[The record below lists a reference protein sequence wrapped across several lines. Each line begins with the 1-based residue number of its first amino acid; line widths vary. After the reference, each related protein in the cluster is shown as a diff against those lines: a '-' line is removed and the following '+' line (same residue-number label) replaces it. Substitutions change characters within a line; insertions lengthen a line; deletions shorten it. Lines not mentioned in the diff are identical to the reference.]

1 MANVKQTS
9 RVILNR
15 SKIDTLRLGIADALF
30 GVALE
35 VLDNTHPPDA
45 PPYGKGLVEGGGA
58 VAWVDKRKV
67 NGTTIGGRQI
77 KKPRSLKLDV
87 GVNGIVAIVGYGFPG
102 RLVHNGSIHNRAN
115 PFLRRSG
122 LEVLPEA
129 KGIAGNRLQ
138 RWIRG
143 MR

>member
-1 MANVKQTS
+1 MATVKQTS

-15 SKIDTLRLGIADALF
+15 AKVEKLRLGIADAIF

-45 PPYGKGLVEGGGA
+45 PPYGKGLIEGGGA
-58 VAWVDKRKV
+58 VAFVDKKKV

-77 KKPRSLKLDV
+77 KKPRSLKLGTGED
-87 GVNGIVAIVGYGFPG
+87 GIVAIVGYGFPG
-102 RLVHNGSIHNRAN
+102 RLVHNGSIHNKAN
-115 PFLRRSG
+115 PFLRRSV
-122 LEVLPEA
+122 LEILPEA

-138 RWIRG
+138 RWIKG